1 MSSIQ
6 WHDFKGFVC
15 EYLGLEDHEVYE
27 DTNIYNELG
36 IDSLGIV
43 SLGMKLQRQY
53 QATVPLSAVSGITT
67 LGGMLDILND
77 YSNNK

>member
-1 MSSIQ
+1 MNKVQ
-6 WHDFKGFVC
+6 WDEFKKFVC
-15 EYLGLEDHEVYE
+15 EYLGLEDNEVKE

-43 SLGMKLQRQY
+43 SLGMKLQKQY

-67 LGGMLDILND
+67 LGGMLKILNN
-77 YSNNK
+77 YSNNN